1 MRVGSRQ
8 RASVR
13 VRCVAG
19 LFVFA
24 LGAAVPVHG
33 QGTSLPSSQLN
44 QDIGSPR
51 LGGAASY
58 NAGTYT
64 IKGSGADIGGTADQF
79 QFVFQPIAGDF
90 DVSVRV
96 GSVSAKNTWAKVGV
110 MARESLTAD
119 STNAFALISAKRGYA
134 FERRGLTGSTTDMT
148 SGGNGAAPGWL
159 RLVRS
164 GSQFDAY
171 RSTDGKTWTL
181 MGTDVIQMADSVF
194 VGMAVTSHSTQ
205 SMATAVLDTFV
216 VKQAATPNAPP
227 TVSLTA
233 PAAGASFTAPAT
245 IALAAQAS
253 DPEGRLARV
262 EFYAG
267 STKLA
272 TATTSPYTATWS
284 SVAAGTYTLTAIA
297 YDADGAQTTSPAVTV
312 QVAPANT
319 APTVSLTAPATGTT
333 YTAPATVTMNANAA
347 DSDGTVAKVEFYQGS
362 TLLASDTASPYTWTW
377 SSVAAGSYS
386 LTAVAY
392 DNSGA
397 KTTSNAI
404 AITVSS
410 LNKPPTVSFTSPTN
424 GATFSAPATVNLAA
438 TAADADGTVAKV
450 EFYKNGTTLLGAD
463 TSAPYTWSWA
473 SVAAGTY
480 SLTAVAYDNTGART
494 TSTAVSVTVNAVVS
508 APRAVQFQASAD
520 HATLVTSY
528 RLDVF
533 ANGADP
539 TTAIPITSANLGKPT
554 PDANNNITVDESTLF
569 TGLVPGTYLA
579 TVSAIGSGGTSRS
592 TAVSF
597 TR

>member
-1 MRVGSRQ
+1 MRVGLKVCAGV
-8 RASVR
+8 RA
-13 VRCVAG
+13 RCATAFILVSLA
-19 LFVFA
+19 
-24 LGAAVPVHG
+24 AAVPVHG
-33 QGTSLPSSQLN
+33 QTATLPSPQLS

-51 LGGAASY
+51 LAGAASY
-58 NAGTYT
+58 SSGAYT
-64 IKGSGADIGGTADQF
+64 IKGSGADIGGTTDQF

-96 GSVSAKNTWAKVGV
+96 GSISAKNNWAKAGV
-110 MARESLTAD
+110 MVREALTAN
-119 STNAFALISAKRGYA
+119 STNAFALVSAKRGYA
-134 FERRGLTGSTTDMT
+134 FERRGLTGATTDMT
-148 SGGNGAAPGWL
+148 SGGNGGAPGWL

-181 MGTDVIQMADSVF
+181 MGTDVIQMPDSVY

-205 SMATAVLDTFV
+205 SMATSVLDTFT
-216 VKQAATPNAPP
+216 VKQAAAPNAPP

-233 PAAGASFTAPAT
+233 PTAGASFKAPAT

-262 EFYAG
+262 EFYSG

-284 SVAAGTYTLTAIA
+284 SVPAGTYSLTAIA

-312 QVAPANT
+312 QVNAANAP
-319 APTVSLTAPATGTT
+319 PTVSLTAPATGTT
-333 YTAPATVTMNANAA
+333 YTAPATVAMSANAA

-362 TLLASDTASPYTWTW
+362 TLLATDTASPYTWSW
-377 SSVAAGSYS
+377 SSVPAGSYS

-397 KTTSNAI
+397 KTASNPI
-404 AITVSS
+404 AITVASQ
-410 LNKPPTVSFTSPTN
+410 NKPPTVSLTSPTN
-424 GATFSAPATVNLAA
+424 GATLTAPATVNLAA
-438 TAADADGTVAKV
+438 TAADSDGTIAKV
-450 EFYKNGTTLLGAD
+450 EFYRNGTLLATD
-463 TSAPYTWSWA
+463 TAAPYAWSWA

-480 SLTAVAYDNTGART
+480 TLTAVAYDNAGAKT
-494 TSTAVSVTVNAVVS
+494 TSAGVSVTVNAVVS

-533 ANGADP
+533 AAGADP
-539 TTAIPITSANLGKPT
+539 NTATPVTSANLGKPV
-554 PDANNNITVDESTLF
+554 PDASNNITVDESTLF
-569 TGLVPGTYLA
+569 SGLVPGTYQA

-592 TAVSF
+592 AAVSF